1 MWFVTGVQWHNGACI
16 WAERMPMPA
25 VFLVTFLVRIL
36 YSICHVRWMDP
47 LRSGSSETSGECKAS
62 TLPLWPLKLTFQPRG
77 HTFHS
82 KQNLLQTEKEDS
94 GVLRKTND
102 QEILSSCLTLHL
114 VLANRLLWKQ
124 WHGRKGKDS
133 TTKNSF
139 SFQAS
144 LTYQQAEGRKW

>member
-1 MWFVTGVQWHNGACI
+1 MICNWSPMAQWSLHMCRGC
-16 WAERMPMPA
+16 RMPA
-25 VFLVTFLVRIL
+25 VFLFTFPGHVL
-36 YSICHVRWMDP
+36 YNICHVRWTDP
-47 LRSGSSETSGECKAS
+47 LRSGSSETSGECKVS
-62 TLPLWPLKLTFQPRG
+62 TLPLWPHKLTFQPRG

-102 QEILSSCLTLHL
+102 QEILSSCLTWHP
-114 VLANRLLWKQ
+114 VSANCLLWKQ
-124 WHGRKGKDS
+124 GHGRKGKDS